1 MKALRVLALL
11 LAAGLLLPGGGHAS
25 GPRAHAAAVCADFPN
40 QAAAQRAHNTRDG
53 DHDGVYCEDLP
64 CPCAGPGRPHRHGS
78 RPPARRCNRV
88 PYPIVVRLLRSR
100 YPHIVAHI
108 VRSWR
113 RGYPRVLR
121 IHRAGA
127 ATRRRMLL
135 AYVTTR
141 LGYDRDEAPAAVLRR
156 TVRADVAYV
165 PARENRA
172 AGASLGDQL
181 RPYCDGQ
188 RVRYA
193 FR

>member
-1 MKALRVLALL
+1 MLSAI
-11 LAAGLLLPGGGHAS
+11 AAVILVPPAGVHAD

-40 QAAAQRAHNTRDG
+40 QAAAQRAHDTRDP

-64 CPCAGPGRPHRHGS
+64 CPCAGPGAPHQTPRHKAKPHARP
-78 RPPARRCNRV
+78 CIQV
-88 PYPIVVRLLRSR
+88 PYAVVIRLRRSR

-108 VRSWR
+108 IRSWH
-113 RGYPRVLR
+113 RGYPTVLR

-127 ATRRRMLL
+127 AIRRERRLARVATRS
-135 AYVTTR
+135 
-141 LGYDRDEAPAAVLRR
+141 GYDRDEAPAAVLRL
-156 TVRADVAYV
+156 TIRADVAYV

-181 RPYCDGQ
+181 RPYCNGQ
-188 RVRYA
+188 RVRYS

>member
-1 MKALRVLALL
+1 MLL
-11 LAAGLLLPGGGHAS
+11 LLGLLAPVVGHAAS
-25 GPRAHAAAVCADFPN
+25 PDAHAAAVCADFPN
-40 QAAAQRAHNTRDG
+40 QAAAQRAHNTRDA
-53 DHDGVYCEDLP
+53 DHDWVYCESLP
-64 CPCAGPGRPHRHGS
+64 CPCVGPGRPHRTH
-78 RPPARRCNRV
+78 RHPAGRCIRV
-88 PYPIVVRLLRSR
+88 PYPIVVRLLRVR

-113 RGYPRVLR
+113 RGYPRILR

-127 ATRRRMLL
+127 ATRRRLLL
-135 AYVTTR
+135 AHVTTR
-141 LGYDRDEAPAAVLRR
+141 PGYDRDEEPAAVLRR

-188 RVRYA
+188 RVRYT
-193 FR
+193 